1 MPIGSLTLTLHL
13 PGIASLKGKR
23 SVIKPMLMRLR
34 KEFNVSAAEIG
45 LQDHWQDA
53 QIQIVAVG
61 ENARIMDASMQE
73 IYHFFQINWPEIV
86 IANESFEII

>member
-13 PGIASLKGKR
+13 PGITSLKAKR
-23 SVIKPMLMRLR
+23 SVIKPMLMRLQ
-34 KEFNVSAAEIG
+34 KEFNISAAEIG

-61 ENARIMDASMQE
+61 QNARIMNATLQQ
-73 IYHFFQINWPEIV
+73 IYHFCQVNWPDVV
-86 IANESFEII
+86 IANEAFEII